1 MMHDYNFEEY
11 LRKTLSN
18 SISSQN
24 PSETAKNK
32 ARKLS
37 PSYYQDLKE
46 KLLIEYDKKSLKD
59 VMDCKISKTS
69 FGDVLKITKKER
81 IDFNIE
87 DNDFM
92 HQMNCNLKLLNRSEN

>member
-81 IDFNIE
+81 NVFLKNNSNFNFAA
-87 DNDFM
+87 N
-92 HQMNCNLKLLNRSEN
+92 NLFFTQK